1 MMVQA
6 FIGGAGG
13 RSRASRGLEDCKV
26 TGPGRN
32 EQILEVRRELLMP
45 LRAVGSW
52 QAGELA

>member
-13 RSRASRGLEDCKV
+13 RSRASRRLEDCKV

-32 EQILEVRRELLMP
+32 EQILEV
-45 LRAVGSW
+45 
-52 QAGELA
+52 